1 MRILLSVFAGTLAL
15 ATIDSASAGQL
26 APAAAK
32 KAPSSPKNTFTRG
45 SALPKWAVPLLEIPA
60 TERKDPVVIRL
71 AETQA
76 WVGDNHAVL
85 LNRAI
90 QVNEQSVLG
99 VIGQFGI
106 DYFPAYQKLHLHRV
120 AILRGGQVMDRTATV
135 STRLLERETRIDA
148 GMYGGAVTLQ
158 LLLDDVRVGDTLWTT
173 YSMEGSNPVFGKQW
187 SGDFSWDTGLPL
199 ERRSLTVFH
208 PQGRPLYW
216 RQLGDFQG
224 APLTPVI
231 SRQGEI
237 EALRFEQR
245 SLEAVE
251 SEESIP
257 SEYQPGRSLQMSEH
271 RDWNSVAVWAS
282 SLFPPA
288 PASTALQAV
297 AAQLRKEATPA
308 AQAGAALRWVQDEI
322 RYFSVSVGE
331 NSHRPQA
338 PDTVL
343 KLRYGDCKDKSYL
356 LVSLL
361 NQLGI
366 RARLVLLNAQ
376 APKAMTKI
384 IASPSWFDHVIVQM
398 QLDGR
403 DYYVDPTANGQKLP
417 LDKLTT
423 VFAGASGLLV
433 DPATQGLTLLPER
446 SDVGPEY
453 EHLDRIT
460 IGSFDGDAV
469 LEARETYRGG
479 YAEAMRA
486 GIPKLSSVEFSKSM
500 LERYESLYPGVTLI
514 EPPRVED
521 DREANVFAMLGRYKL
536 PKPVRQSDDGYVIDY
551 DSHIVD
557 GSLGLPKKIVRSYPL
572 ALPRGRYAARYR
584 LQIQW
589 PDGVRADQAPGVKS
603 VDNPFFTARDEL
615 TLKGNVLDYML
626 DYRVKQ
632 AVVQAADVPEL
643 QAQSKLLAP
652 YISATFRIN
661 KEIVSKPEVV
671 AMSLSMRELDAMQVV
686 ADVHALVQT
695 VDAAKAT
702 PADLDKACDVL
713 LSAYRLR
720 DLLESDVE
728 GTLRQLEQSL
738 KKEKVPGGTLCLA
751 RLSFA
756 QGNFAESVASYQSA
770 ALKDDSPYRRDLAWA
785 QAYAG
790 DGAEAMATMAA
801 YRATRAVAG
810 SNISAGLVLADE
822 IALAQRAGKPVP
834 DELVRLARDIPDGI
848 WPRPLLAMQLGVLS
862 SDALLKLI
870 ATFPG
875 DQRDLALNDAW
886 FYIGQQRLLANDTLA
901 ARRAFLWYGVDGLR
915 SSPLYGQAERELD
928 RLMPDDENHHLGNA
942 AFNRGDFATAIVKWR
957 ASAEAGCAASQHEM
971 GMLYEA
977 GKYIPQDYQQA
988 KHWFELAAGNG
999 SQGGMNSLGYMYD
1012 NGKGL
1017 PVDLV
1022 MAAKWY
1028 AKAAELGSR
1037 HASFNLGLAYEYGDG
1052 VEKDM
1057 DKAIFHYREGAERNH
1072 AGAQAKLAAFYMRSN
1087 IKLNEPKALRWAK
1100 RSAMRENEDGIL
1112 ALANIYDDG
1121 LGVTEDK
1128 TKAFSLYQLLESKGN
1143 ARGRLRVA
1151 FMYERGLG
1159 VTQDLGMAFKLYTQ
1173 LADAGDG
1180 YGSLY
1185 LGRMYR
1191 DGKGAERNLPKAIAL
1206 LQQAGEDKGKAAYIE
1221 LRKAAYWDLVDIY
1234 LYEKDMP
1241 VDEVRARDYLQ
1252 AGADLGDSDA
1262 QSRLGAMYHFGKGG
1276 LDKNFTVAASLYQ
1289 KAADDGNL
1297 FAMNNLA
1304 DLYETGRGVPQD
1316 YAKAF
1321 GLYRQAAQKGFA
1333 TSLIS
1338 LSSLYEKGLGVQLD
1352 PVLAYTYCKLAV
1364 YAGTRY
1370 SAEVCMP
1377 LSTKVNAEKV
1387 AAADAFALGWKQG
1400 SALPAPGSL

>member
-1 MRILLSVFAGTLAL
+1 MRILLSVFVGTLAL
-15 ATIDSASAGQL
+15 ATIDSANAGQL

-173 YSMEGSNPVFGKQW
+173 YSVEGNNPVFGKQW

-237 EALRFEQR
+237 ETLRFEQR

-384 IASPSWFDHVIVQM
+384 IASPSWFDHVIVQI

-521 DREANVFAMLGRYKL
+521 DREANAFAMLGRYKL
-536 PKPVRQSDDGYVIDY
+536 PKPVRQNDDGYVIDY
-551 DSHIVD
+551 ESHIVD

-589 PDGVRADQAPGVKS
+589 PDGVRANQAPGVKS
-603 VDNPFFTARDEL
+603 IDNPFFTARDEL

-661 KEIVSKPEVV
+661 KEIVSKPELV
-671 AMSLSMRELDAMQVV
+671 AMSLSMRELDALQIV
-686 ADVHALVQT
+686 ADVHALVQK

-713 LSAYRLR
+713 LSAYLLR
-720 DLLESDVE
+720 DLLDSDVE
-728 GTLRQLEQSL
+728 GTLRQMEQSL

-756 QGNFAESVASYQSA
+756 QGNFAESAAFYQSA

-790 DGAEAMATMAA
+790 DGAAAMATMAA
-801 YRATRAVAG
+801 YRAARGVSG
-810 SNISAGLVLADE
+810 NNLSAGLALADE

-834 DELVRLARDIPDGI
+834 DTIVQLAREIPDGI
-848 WPRPLLAMQLGVLS
+848 WPRPLLAMQTGVLS
-862 SDALLKLI
+862 VDALLKLI
-870 ATFPG
+870 EAFPE
-875 DQRDLALNDAW
+875 DQRALALNDAW
-886 FYIGQQRLLANDTLA
+886 FYIGQQYLLANDTLA

-915 SSPLYGQAERELD
+915 SSTLVGQAERELD
-928 RLMPDDENHHLGNA
+928 RFRQEDENYHLGQA
-942 AFNRGDFATAIVKWR
+942 AFERGDYATAIAKWR
-957 ASAEAGCAASQHEM
+957 VSANAGVAAGQYEM
-971 GMLYEA
+971 GLLYED
-977 GKYIPQDYQQA
+977 GKYIPLDYQQA
-988 KHWFELAAGNG
+988 MHWFMLAARNG
-999 SQGGMNSLGYMYD
+999 HEGSMNLLGRMYER
-1012 NGKGL
+1012 GKGV
-1017 PVDLV
+1017 PVDL
-1022 MAAKWY
+1022 AESLKWY
-1028 AKAAELGSR
+1028 AKGAELGHS
-1037 HASFNLGLAYEYGDG
+1037 HASHNLGLAYRYGRG
-1052 VEKDM
+1052 VEKDE
-1057 DKAIFHYREGAERNH
+1057 DKAIFHFRQGAERNN
-1072 AGAQAKLAAFYMRSN
+1072 GRSQALLASYY
-1087 IKLNEPKALRWAK
+1087 LNPKNLNHPKALRWAK
-1100 RSAMRENEDGIL
+1100 RAAQQDSEDGIL
-1112 ALANIYDDG
+1112 VLANIYNYG
-1121 LGVTEDK
+1121 WGVPEDK
-1128 TKAFSLYQLLESKGN
+1128 VKAVSLYQVLERKGN
-1143 ARGRLRVA
+1143 VEGTLNLGFQYEYGKGVALNLPLAITLYEQAEKGGNATASMRLGLLFMSGKGGSKDVQKAVA
-1151 FMYERGLG
+1151 QFEKAVQGG
-1159 VTQDLGMAFKLYTQ
+1159 VIYAYNL
-1173 LADAGDG
+1173 LADMYLSNDG
-1180 YGSLY
+1180 L
-1185 LGRMYR
+1185 
-1191 DGKGAERNLPKAIAL
+1191 
-1206 LQQAGEDKGKAAYIE
+1206 
-1221 LRKAAYWDLVDIY
+1221 
-1234 LYEKDMP
+1234 P
-1241 VDEVRARDYLQ
+1241 VDVDKARVYLQ
-1252 AGADLGDSDA
+1252 AGASLGDSNS
-1262 QSRLGAMYHFGKGG
+1262 QSTLASMYHFGKGG
-1276 LDKNFTVAASLYQ
+1276 VAQDFALAATLYQ
-1289 KAADDGNL
+1289 KAADDGVL
-1297 FAMNNLA
+1297 LALNNLG
-1304 DLYETGRGVPQD
+1304 DLYEKGQGVPQD

-1321 GLYRQAAQKGFA
+1321 SLYREAARKGYGTA
-1333 TSLIS
+1333 LMS
-1338 LSSLYEKGLGVQLD
+1338 LSELYEKGLGVQAD
-1352 PVLAYTYCKLAV
+1352 PALAYAYCKLAL
-1364 YAGTRY
+1364 YADRKDV
-1370 SAEVCMP
+1370 AEQCMK
-1377 LSTKVNAEKV
+1377 LSTQIKADTIT
-1387 AAADAFALGWKQG
+1387 AADAFSLAWKPGLNLPVEG
-1400 SALPAPGSL
+1400 SF

>member
-1 MRILLSVFAGTLAL
+1 MRILLSVFACTLAL
-15 ATIDSASAGQL
+15 ATIESASAGQL
-26 APAAAK
+26 LSAAK
-32 KAPSSPKNTFTRG
+32 KAQPSPKNTFSRG
-45 SALPKWAVPLLEIPA
+45 LVLPKWAAPLLDIPA
-60 TERKDPVVIRL
+60 TARKDPVVIRL

-120 AILRGGQVMDRTATV
+120 AILRGGKVMDRTATV
-135 STRLLERETRIDA
+135 STRLLERETRFDA

-173 YSMEGSNPVFGKQW
+173 YSVEGSDPVFGKQW

-208 PQGRPLYW
+208 RQDRPLYW

-231 SRQGEI
+231 SHQGDI
-237 EALRFEQR
+237 ETLRFEQR

-251 SEESIP
+251 SEESTP
-257 SEYQPGRSLQMSEH
+257 SGYQPGRSLQLSEH
-271 RDWNSVAVWAS
+271 HDWNSVAVWAN

-288 PASTALQAV
+288 PASAALQAV
-297 AAQLRKEATPA
+297 TAQLRKEATPA
-308 AQAGAALRWVQDEI
+308 AQASAALRWVQDEI
-322 RYFSVSVGE
+322 RYFSVSIGE

-398 QLDGR
+398 HLDGR

-417 LDKLTT
+417 LEKLTT
-423 VFAGASGLLV
+423 VFAGASGLIV

-453 EHLDRIT
+453 EHLERIS

-469 LEARETYRGG
+469 LEAREAYRGG

-500 LERYESLYPGVTLI
+500 LERYESLYPGLTLL

-521 DREANVFAMLGRYKL
+521 DREANVFAMVGRYKL
-536 PKPVRQSDDGYVIDY
+536 PKPVRQNDDGYVIDY
-551 DSHIVD
+551 ESHIVD

-572 ALPRGRYAARYR
+572 ALPRGRYVARYR

-603 VDNPFFTARDEL
+603 IDNPFFTVRDEL

-671 AMSLSMRELDAMQVV
+671 AMSLSMRELDALQIV
-686 ADVHALVQT
+686 ADVHALVQK
-695 VDAAKAT
+695 VDVAKAT

-720 DLLESDVE
+720 DLLDADVE
-728 GTLRQLEQSL
+728 GTLRQMEQSL
-738 KKEKVPGGTLCLA
+738 KKEKVPGGKLCLA

-756 QGNFAESVASYQSA
+756 KGSFAESVAFYRSA
-770 ALKDDSPYRRDLAWA
+770 ALQDESPYRRDLAWA

-790 DGAEAMATMAA
+790 DDAGGMATMAA
-801 YRATRAVAG
+801 YRAARGVAG
-810 SNISAGLVLADE
+810 NNLSAGLSLADE
-822 IALAQRAGKPVP
+822 IVLAQRAGKPVP
-834 DELVRLARDIPDGI
+834 DELVRLAREIPDGI
-848 WPRPLLAMQLGVLS
+848 WPRPLLAMQTGVLS
-862 SDALLKLI
+862 VDALLKLI
-870 ATFPG
+870 EAFPE
-875 DQRDLALNDAW
+875 DQRALALNDAW
-886 FYIGQQRLLANDTLA
+886 FYIGQQYLLANDTLA

-915 SSPLYGQAERELD
+915 SSTLVGQAERELD
-928 RLMPDDENHHLGNA
+928 RFRQEDENYHLGQA
-942 AFNRGDFATAIVKWR
+942 AFERGDYATAIAKWR
-957 ASAEAGCAASQHEM
+957 DSANAGVAAGQYEM
-971 GMLYEA
+971 GLLYED
-977 GKYIPQDYQQA
+977 GKYIPPDYQQA
-988 KHWFELAAGNG
+988 MHWFMLGARNG
-999 SQGGMNSLGYMYD
+999 HEGSMNLLGRMYER
-1012 NGKGL
+1012 GKGV
-1017 PVDLV
+1017 PVDL
-1022 MAAKWY
+1022 AESLKWY
-1028 AKAAELGSR
+1028 AKGAELGHS
-1037 HASFNLGLAYEYGDG
+1037 HASHNLGLAYRYGRG
-1052 VEKDM
+1052 VEKDE
-1057 DKAIFHYREGAERNH
+1057 DKAIFHFRQGAERNN
-1072 AGAQAKLAAFYMRSN
+1072 GRSQAVLASYY
-1087 IKLNEPKALRWAK
+1087 LNYKSLNYPKALRWA
-1100 RSAMRENEDGIL
+1100 RRAAQQDSEDGIL
-1112 ALANIYDDG
+1112 VLANIYNYG
-1121 LGVTEDK
+1121 WGVPEDK
-1128 TKAFSLYQLLESKGN
+1128 VKAVSLYQRLEQKGN
-1143 ARGRLRVA
+1143 VEGTLNLGFQYEYGRGVAQNLPLAMTLYEQAEKGGNATASMRLGLLFMSGKGSSRDVQKAVA
-1151 FMYERGLG
+1151 QFEKAVQGG
-1159 VTQDLGMAFKLYTQ
+1159 VIYAYNL
-1173 LADAGDG
+1173 LADMYLSNDG
-1180 YGSLY
+1180 L
-1185 LGRMYR
+1185 
-1191 DGKGAERNLPKAIAL
+1191 
-1206 LQQAGEDKGKAAYIE
+1206 
-1221 LRKAAYWDLVDIY
+1221 
-1234 LYEKDMP
+1234 P
-1241 VDEVRARDYLQ
+1241 VDVDKARAYLQ
-1252 AGADLGDSDA
+1252 SGASLGDSNC
-1262 QSRLGAMYHFGKGG
+1262 QSTLASMYHFGKGG
-1276 LDKNFTVAASLYQ
+1276 VATDFALAATLYQ
-1289 KAADDGNL
+1289 KAADDGVL
-1297 FAMNNLA
+1297 LALNNLG
-1304 DLYETGRGVPQD
+1304 DLYEKGQGVPQD
-1316 YAKAF
+1316 YAKALN
-1321 GLYRQAAQKGFA
+1321 LYREAARKGYGTA
-1333 TSLIS
+1333 LIS
-1338 LSSLYEKGLGVQLD
+1338 LSELYEKGLGVPAD
-1352 PVLAYTYCKLAV
+1352 PALAYAYCKLALHADRKDV
-1364 YAGTRY
+1364 T
-1370 SAEVCMP
+1370 EQCMK
-1377 LSTKVNAEKV
+1377 LSTQIKA
-1387 AAADAFALGWKQG
+1387 ATIIAADAFSLAWKPGLNLPVKG
-1400 SALPAPGSL
+1400 SF

>member
-1 MRILLSVFAGTLAL
+1 M
-15 ATIDSASAGQL
+15 
-26 APAAAK
+26 
-32 KAPSSPKNTFTRG
+32 
-45 SALPKWAVPLLEIPA
+45 PKWAVPLLEIPA

-71 AETQA
+71 AETQV

-120 AILRGGQVMDRTATV
+120 AILRGGQVMDRTASV

-173 YSMEGSNPVFGKQW
+173 YSVEGSNPVFGKQW

-237 EALRFEQR
+237 ETLRFEQR

-257 SEYQPGRSLQMSEH
+257 SEYQPGRSLQMTEH

-366 RARLVLLNAQ
+366 RARMVLLNAQ

-398 QLDGR
+398 QIDGR

-479 YAEAMRA
+479 YAEAMRD
-486 GIPKLSSVEFSKSM
+486 GIPKLSTVEFSKSM

-551 DSHIVD
+551 ESHIVD

-738 KKEKVPGGTLCLA
+738 KKEKVPGGTPCLA

-801 YRATRAVAG
+801 YRAARGVAG
-810 SNISAGLVLADE
+810 SNISAGLALADE

-862 SDALLKLI
+862 ADALLKLI
-870 ATFPG
+870 STFPE

-901 ARRAFLWYGVDGLR
+901 ARHAFLWYGVDGLR
-915 SSPLYGQAERELD
+915 SSPLHGQAERELD
-928 RLMPDDENHHLGNA
+928 RLMPEDENHHLGNA
-942 AFNRGDFATAIVKWR
+942 AFNRGDFATAVVKWR

-1012 NGKGL
+1012 NGQGL

-1022 MAAKWY
+1022 VAAKWY

-1037 HASFNLGLAYEYGDG
+1037 HASFNLGKAYEYGDG
-1052 VEKDM
+1052 VEKDW
-1057 DKAIFHYREGAERNH
+1057 DKAVFYYRQGAERNH
-1072 AGAQAKLAAFYMRSN
+1072 AGAQAKTAKFYLHSGKISN
-1087 IKLNEPKALRWAK
+1087 APKALRWAM
-1100 RSAMRENEDGIL
+1100 RSAMHENEDGIL
-1112 ALANIYDDG
+1112 TLANIYHYG
-1121 LGVTEDK
+1121 LGVTEDMA
-1128 TKAFSLYQLLESKGN
+1128 KAFRLYQRLESKGN
-1143 ARGRLRVA
+1143 VSGRHGVAIMYNRGEGVA
-1151 FMYERGLG
+1151 
-1159 VTQDLGMAFKLYTQ
+1159 QDVGMAFKLYTQ
-1173 LADAGDG
+1173 LADAGDA
-1180 YGSLY
+1180 YSHLY

-1206 LQQAGEDKGKAAYIE
+1206 LQHASKDKGKAADLD
-1221 LRKAAYWDLVDIY
+1221 LRKMAYSDLANIY
-1234 LYEKDMP
+1234 LYEKDTP
-1241 VDEVRARDYLQ
+1241 ADVLQ
-1252 AGADLGDSDA
+1252 ARHYMQAGSDLGDSNA
-1262 QSRLGAMYHFGKGG
+1262 QIGLGAMYESGKGG
-1276 LDKNFTVAASLYQ
+1276 LEKDFTMTASLYQ
-1289 KAADDGNL
+1289 KAADAGNL
-1297 FAMNNLA
+1297 LA
-1304 DLYETGRGVPQD
+1304 LSSLGNLYEKGRGVTQD

-1321 GLYRQAAQKGFA
+1321 SLYHQSAQEAGHSSALLGLSA
-1333 TSLIS
+1333 
-1338 LSSLYEKGLGVQLD
+1338 LYEKGLGVQLD

-1364 YAGTRY
+1364 QAG
-1370 SAEVCMP
+1370 ADNFADECMT
-1377 LSTKVNAEKV
+1377 LSTKVDAEKV